1 MRLLFLFFTR
11 NNFRRADFSP
21 RRAKLHLVS
30 YVATVINVMIASPG
44 DVPQERVIARNVV
57 HEWNAIHSEDKKLVL
72 MPVGWETHAT
82 PDMGGRP
89 QGIINGQLGKKADL
103 LVAIFWA
110 RLGSPTGKAESG
122 TVEEIEEHL
131 KAGKP
136 AMIYFSAVPVA
147 LDSVDLDQYRKLKE
161 FRQSMFD
168 RGLCWKYENLSEFER
183 DLSAHLA
190 RKVLEKFCQH
200 EREPATTNAET
211 RPPTTGI
218 VGTNPYIRPEQLDH
232 PLAGRLQ
239 RLSKEARSLLA
250 AASKD
255 RQGAI
260 LNLRAM
266 DGSSVQ
272 TNGTNFVE
280 RGNPRSEA
288 LWRSAVQELERGGYI
303 EDRKGKGEVYF
314 LTSPGYDIAEL
325 IATE

>member
-1 MRLLFLFFTR
+1 MRLLLFITC
-11 NNFRRADFSP
+11 NTFRRADFWV
-21 RRAKLHLVS
+21 RRATLHFVS
-30 YVATVINVMIASPG
+30 YTATVINVMIASPG
-44 DVPQERVIARNVV
+44 DVSTERLIARDVV
-57 HEWNAIHSEDKKLVL
+57 HEWNTIHSEDKKIVL
-72 MPVGWETHAT
+72 MPVGWDTHAT
-82 PDMGGRP
+82 PDMGDRP
-89 QGIINGQLGKKADL
+89 QGIINGQLVKKADL
-103 LVAIFWA
+103 LVAVFSA

-122 TVEEIEEHL
+122 TVEEIQEHL
-131 KAGKP
+131 AAGKP
-136 AMIYFSAVPVA
+136 AMIYFSEVPVA
-147 LDSVDLDQYRKLKE
+147 LSSVDLDQYGKLKE
-161 FRQSMFD
+161 FRQSLID
-168 RGLCWKYENLSEFER
+168 RGLYWTFENVGEFER
-183 DLSAHLA
+183 KLSAHLA
-190 RKVLEKFCQH
+190 RTVLEKFCEH
-200 EREPATTNAET
+200 ENELASLSAEPTQPSTD
-211 RPPTTGI
+211 I
-218 VGTNPYIRPEQLDH
+218 VDPILYIRPEQLNH